1 VQAYCLQ
8 GFTLRNID
16 QYERDYLDNPFEAEL
31 VKYRHRKTV
40 ETLELLGPSTILEV
54 GCGLVP
60 LYDYFKAFKAL
71 VIFEPSLKFAD
82 AASEPSVKGVIVVND
97 ELKLEYAADFD
108 EKFDLIVISSLLH
121 ELENPLALL
130 ECARGFLAE
139 GGAIHINVPN
149 SHSMHRVLAKKMGL
163 INRLE
168 ERSDRQVRFQQ
179 HHTFS
184 VKTLEELVGS
194 AGFEILS
201 SETFFIKPF
210 THAQMQSLLD
220 SGLITQAML
229 DGLYLLGEDMPG
241 MGAEIVM
248 NVRIAN

>member
-1 VQAYCLQ
+1 M
-8 GFTLRNID
+8 RNIN

-31 VKYRHRKTV
+31 IEYRHQKTV
-40 ETLELLGPSTILEV
+40 ETLELLDPATILEV

-60 LYDYFKAFKAL
+60 LYDYFKDFQSL
-71 VIFEPSLKFAD
+71 VIFEPSLKFSE
-82 AASEPSVKGVIVVND
+82 AASNRSVKGVTVVND
-97 ELKLEYAADFD
+97 ELKADYAADFD

-121 ELENPLALL
+121 ELENPSALL
-130 ECARGFLAE
+130 ECARGFLAA

-149 SHSMHRVLAKKMGL
+149 ANSMHRMLAQKMGL

-168 ERSDRQVRFQQ
+168 EHSDRQVRFQQ

-184 VKTLEELVGS
+184 VETLGELVSS

-220 SGLITQAML
+220 SGLITQATL